1 MLENKERLDVL
12 VVEKGILSSRERAK
26 ENIIAGNIYVDG
38 IMTTKCGKKVDLSSQ
53 IEFKGK
59 VLPYVSRGGIK
70 LEKAINFFGIDLKA
84 KICLDI
90 GASTGGFT
98 DCMLQH
104 EARKV
109 YSIDVGTN
117 QLDDK
122 LRQDTRVVSMENTN
136 VRYLTGDS
144 IGEFAD
150 FASID
155 VSFISLDK
163 VIPSVL
169 NLLKDDGCIVALI
182 KPQFE
187 VGVGIVNKK
196 GVVKK
201 QSEHIEVIVRILN
214 FLKCLDVNVI
224 NLSYSSI
231 KGPNGN
237 IEYLIYFTKSKNCY
251 LSYNED
257 NIKQIVNEAHE
268 DLTTF
273 QKVKHPDI

>member
-12 VVEKGILSSRERAK
+12 VVQKEILFSRERAK
-26 ENIIAGNIYVDG
+26 ENIISGNIFVDG
-38 IMTTKCGKKVDLSSQ
+38 IMITKCGKKIDVSSD
-53 IEFKGK
+53 IEFKGEDF
-59 VLPYVSRGGIK
+59 PYVSRGGLK
-70 LEKAINFFGIDLKA
+70 LQKAINSFDIDLESKV
-84 KICLDI
+84 CLDI

-104 EARKV
+104 GACRV

-122 LRQDTRVVSMENTN
+122 LRRDMRVVSMENTN
-136 VRYLTGDS
+136 IRYLNVGS
-144 IGEFAD
+144 IGQLAD

-155 VSFISLDK
+155 VSFISLEK
-163 VIPSVL
+163 VIP
-169 NLLKDDGCIVALI
+169 NLLDLLKNDGSVVALL

-201 QSEHIEVIVRILN
+201 PSEHVKVIVRVLN
-214 FLKCLDVNVI
+214 FLKGLNVKVI
-224 NLSYSSI
+224 NVNYSSI

-237 IEYLIYFTKSKNCY
+237 IEYLIYFTKSKDHYVNY
-251 LSYNED
+251 SED
-257 NIKQIVNEAHE
+257 NVRLLVSEAYKE
-268 DLTTF
+268 LTT
-273 QKVKHPDI
+273 I